1 MWNKVNL
8 VGQIVICDKVLSAQ
22 IGFVSRRRGEQT
34 LKGVEKLRNNLA
46 HSQDIVTLDW
56 EVILSL
62 AENPENVIDAL
73 VGSNQT

>member
-1 MWNKVNL
+1 L
-8 VGQIVICDKVLSAQ
+8 GGQIVVRDEVLRAQ

-34 LKGVEKLRNNLA
+34 LKGLEKLRNNLA

-73 VGSNQT
+73 VGSNQA